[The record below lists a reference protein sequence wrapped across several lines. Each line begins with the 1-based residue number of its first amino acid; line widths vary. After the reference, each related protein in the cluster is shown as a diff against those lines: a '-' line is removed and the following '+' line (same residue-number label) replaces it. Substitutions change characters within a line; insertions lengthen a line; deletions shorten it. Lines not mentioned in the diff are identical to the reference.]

1 MNKTPSHTGSTL
13 RLKILAIYIIFGFL
27 AIFTT
32 SILVS
37 GYALDKSRTIPHPG
51 YIKVLMLPHHSI
63 CPNILMKQSP
73 YRKSA
78 HSSVVSNPTRMLPS
92 GW

>member
-13 RLKILAIYIIFGFL
+13 RFKILAIYIIFGFL

-37 GYALDKSRTIPHPG
+37 GYTLDKLTDYTSNYCYVYFMYISIVSERTKYTDH
-51 YIKVLMLPHHSI
+51 VTLT
-63 CPNILMKQSP
+63 
-73 YRKSA
+73 KS
-78 HSSVVSNPTRMLPS
+78 T
-92 GW
+92 